1 MSRISRAINHIYIG
15 VDPGKKGG
23 IAFIYP
29 EGCYGA
35 YPMPETRNQVYKLLQ
50 ELKTKYG
57 ATLIAAVELV
67 HSMPKQGVASTFTFG
82 KGCGEVLGILT
93 ALDAVIYE
101 PTPQAWKKV
110 MMAGTDKS
118 KDAAIQVAENLFP
131 DIQLVPKGCRVPND
145 GMAEALL
152 LAEWC
157 HRQFN
162 KGG

>member
-1 MSRISRAINHIYIG
+1 MKNDILFIG

-23 IAFIYP
+23 IAFIHP
-29 EGCYGA
+29 KLDCYNA

-50 ELKTKYG
+50 ELKRRYAGT
-57 ATLIAAVELV
+57 IHAAVELV

-82 KGCGEVLGILT
+82 KGCGEVLGVLT
-93 ALDAVIYE
+93 ALNAVIYE
-101 PTPQAWKKV
+101 PTPQAWKKI

-118 KDAAIQVAENLFP
+118 KDASIQVVENLFP
-131 DIQLVPKGCRVPND
+131 EIQLVPKGRRVPND

-157 HRQFN
+157 RRQY
-162 KGG
+162 K

>member
-1 MSRISRAINHIYIG
+1 MSRISRPNNHLYIG

-23 IAFIYP
+23 IAFIHP
-29 EGCYGA
+29 ELDCYGA
-35 YPMPETRNQVYKLLQ
+35 CPMPETRNQVYKLLQ
-50 ELKTKYG
+50 ELKTKYPG
-57 ATLIAAVELV
+57 TTHAAIELV

-82 KGCGEVLGILT
+82 KGCGEVLGVLT
-93 ALDAVIYE
+93 ALEAVIYE

-110 MMAGTDKS
+110 ILTGTDKS

-131 DIQLVPKGCRVPND
+131 DIQLIPKGCRVPND

-157 HRQFN
+157 RRQQR
-162 KGG
+162 

>member
-1 MSRISRAINHIYIG
+1 
-15 VDPGKKGG
+15 
-23 IAFIYP
+23 
-29 EGCYGA
+29 
-35 YPMPETRNQVYKLLQ
+35 MPATRNQVYKLLQ
-50 ELKTKYG
+50 EIKAKYLEED
-57 ATLIAAVELV
+57 TLGSIHAAVELV

-82 KGCGEVLGILT
+82 KGCGEVLGVLT
-93 ALDAVIYE
+93 ALEAVIHE

-131 DIQLVPKGCRVPND
+131 EIQLIPKGCRVPND

-157 HRQFN
+157 RRQYN
-162 KGG
+162 V

>member
-1 MSRISRAINHIYIG
+1 MSKKDILFVG

-23 IAFIYP
+23 IAFIDNDLGTYN
-29 EGCYGA
+29 A
-35 YPMPETRNQVYKLLQ
+35 YPMPETRNQIYKLLK
-50 ELKTKYG
+50 ELKVTYG
-57 ATLIAAVELV
+57 ETIYAAVELV

-82 KGCGEVLGILT
+82 KGCGVVLGVLT
-93 ALDAVIYE
+93 ALDAIIYE

-110 MMAGTDKS
+110 IMAGTDKS

-131 DIQLVPKGCRVPND
+131 DIQLIPKGCRVPND

-157 HRQFN
+157 RRQC
-162 KGG
+162 K

>member
-1 MSRISRAINHIYIG
+1 MSRTQRTDNRLFIG

-23 IAFIYP
+23 IAFIHP
-29 EGCYGA
+29 GLDCYGA

-50 ELKTKYG
+50 ELKTKYD

-82 KGCGEVLGILT
+82 KGCGEVLGVLT
-93 ALDAVIYE
+93 ALDAVIHE

-110 MMAGTDKS
+110 MMVGTDKS

-157 HRQFN
+157 CRQY
-162 KGG
+162 K

>member
-1 MSRISRAINHIYIG
+1 MSRASHQKSSNVYIG

-23 IAFIYP
+23 IAFIHP
-29 EGCYGA
+29 ATGEYGA

-50 ELKTKYG
+50 ELKTRYPG
-57 ATLIAAVELV
+57 TVHAAVELV
-67 HSMPKQGVASTFTFG
+67 HSMPKQGVASMFTFG

-93 ALDAVIYE
+93 ALEAVIYE

-110 MMAGTDKS
+110 MMTGTDKS

-131 DIQLVPKGCRVPND
+131 DIQLIPKGCRVPND

-157 HRQFN
+157 RRQQR
-162 KGG
+162 